1 MSKRVFLLL
10 FFVFNIVACSHQIV
24 EKKGLMTMDIT
35 GSIITKVE
43 SNRILVVS
51 NVPQEIPSLKDKT
64 SKYYVATWLNNLN
77 TEGLKVGQKVKYKT
91 KGLTITSYPGYVDLD
106 YLEVIEIKKPEGA
119 NLYIEDVINRA
130 IESNPKVIVFIPMS
144 INYAATENKW
154 IITFI
159 DGAGQDKIEKIIEIT
174 DK

>member
-1 MSKRVFLLL
+1 
-10 FFVFNIVACSHQIV
+10 
-24 EKKGLMTMDIT
+24 MDIT

-77 TEGLKVGQKVKYKT
+77 TEGLEVGQKVKYKT
-91 KGLTITSYPGYVDLD
+91 KGLTLTSYPGFVDLD
-106 YLEVIEIKKPEGA
+106 YLEVIEIKKPEEA

-130 IESNPKVIVFIPMS
+130 IESNPKVIVFIPMD
-144 INYAATENKW
+144 IKYDATKNKW
-154 IITFI
+154 FVTFI
-159 DGAGQDKIEKIIEIT
+159 DGSAQEKIENIIEIP